1 MPQYNLT
8 PNTPGA
14 LINGTKEVL
23 RNADT
28 NDSNL
33 LSILKTNYNLNDS
46 DLTNIEGTLT
56 SSKNYTNSA
65 LNNLSNITTASQVNL
80 DAASNNLVNQMVV
93 NDVINTEIHNT
104 QAEYNSLLQN
114 NTNQRRLVE
123 NNTYY
128 TQRYEAHTELMKT
141 IIIICIPLLLITLL
155 GNKGLL
161 PGNLAYWL
169 GGIGLLVGL
178 GIVGV
183 KVFDLYYRDNF
194 NFNEYT
200 QPFYSAESQKE
211 VDAGKNYGVVNEL
224 AQDFT
229 QLEQNLESN
238 LNTCFGSACCGQGL
252 QYVASKR
259 LCELKPV
266 TTSQSV

>member
-1 MPQYNLT
+1 MVQYNLT
-8 PNTPGA
+8 SNDTGS
-14 LINGTKEVL
+14 LTDDTKTL
-23 RNADT
+23 LQNASE

-33 LSILKTNYNLNDS
+33 LSILKTNYNLNDA
-46 DLTNIEGTLT
+46 DLNNIEGTLT

-65 LNNLSNITTASQVNL
+65 LNNLSNITAASQVNL
-80 DAASNNLVNQMVV
+80 NAASNNLVNQMVV
-93 NDVINTEIHNT
+93 NDVINTEIGNT
-104 QAEYNSLLQN
+104 QAEYNNLLQN

-169 GGIGLLVGL
+169 GGIGLLIGL

-200 QPFYSAESQKE
+200 QPFYSVESQKE
-211 VDAGKNYGVVNEL
+211 TDAGKNYGILSEL
-224 AQDFT
+224 EQDFS
-229 QLEQNLESN
+229 QYGKNLEAN
-238 LNTCFGSACCGQGL
+238 LDTCFGSSCCGQGL

-259 LCELKPV
+259 LCEIKPIAA
-266 TTSQSV
+266 SV